1 MPDQTKKPKV
11 LLVEDDV
18 FMIELLGKELKDAGF
33 DIDVADKGSKAIEKF
48 KEAKPDLILLDI
60 LLPDLRGLD
69 VLRQIRAV
77 EGGNDVV
84 VMVLSNIAD
93 KEEVEEAKKLGVT
106 DYLVKAN
113 FSLTEIR
120 EKVKG
125 ALAMLQK

>member
-33 DIDVADKGSKAIEKF
+33 DIDVADKGSKALEKF
-48 KEAKPDLILLDI
+48 KETKPDLILLDI
-60 LLPDLRGLD
+60 LLPDIRGLD

-77 EGGNDVV
+77 DGGNDVKV
-84 VMVLSNIAD
+84 LVLSNIAD
-93 KEEVEEAKKLGVT
+93 KEEVEEAKKLGVA

-120 EKVKG
+120 EKVRG
-125 ALAMLQK
+125 ALAMLQQ

>member
-1 MPDQTKKPKV
+1 MPDPTKKPKV

-33 DIDVADKGSKAIEKF
+33 DIDVADKGSKAVEKF
-48 KEAKPDLILLDI
+48 KEIKPDLILLDI
-60 LLPDLRGLD
+60 LLPDIRGLD
-69 VLRQIRAV
+69 VLRQIRSA
-77 EGGNDVV
+77 EGGNDVKV
-84 VMVLSNIAD
+84 LVLSNIAD

-120 EKVKG
+120 EKVRG
-125 ALAMLQK
+125 ALAMLQQ